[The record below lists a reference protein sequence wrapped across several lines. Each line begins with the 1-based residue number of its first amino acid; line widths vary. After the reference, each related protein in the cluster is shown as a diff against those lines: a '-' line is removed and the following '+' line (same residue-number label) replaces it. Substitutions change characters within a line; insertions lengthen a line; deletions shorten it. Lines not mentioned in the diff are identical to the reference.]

1 MTKWEIALVVAQAIT
16 FYAVISAVV
25 IIIPF

>member
-1 MTKWEIALVVAQAIT
+1 MTKGEIALVVAQAIT
-16 FYAVISAVV
+16 FFAIACAVV

>member
-1 MTKWEIALVVAQAIT
+1 MDSWEIALVVTQAII
-16 FYAVISAVV
+16 FYAVVCAVV

>member
-1 MTKWEIALVVAQAIT
+1 MTKWEVTLVVAQAIT
-16 FYAVISAVV
+16 FFAVVSAVV

>member
-1 MTKWEIALVVAQAIT
+1 MDSWEIALVVAQSIF
-16 FYAVISAVV
+16 FYAVVCAVV